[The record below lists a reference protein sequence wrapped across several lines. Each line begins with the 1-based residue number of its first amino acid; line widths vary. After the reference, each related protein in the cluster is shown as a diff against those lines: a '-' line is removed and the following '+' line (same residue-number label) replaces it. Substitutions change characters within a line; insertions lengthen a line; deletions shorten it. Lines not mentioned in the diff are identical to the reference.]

1 MRNRSGVARKA
12 VIPPAQLSGGLS
24 LRCTWPA
31 SPHKDVTWDT
41 TNQQLH
47 GSGSSVASAL
57 YDVRLTCNQHSKRSR
72 RLATRR
78 ERNWVALGAAISSGI
93 PNTMIAL
100 FLQCPVSA
108 RNILLAV
115 HGRRTREIPLA
126 REDIPD
132 STFRRANSAPPP
144 GPDVIS
150 NISL

>member
-1 MRNRSGVARKA
+1 VRNKSGVARKA

-41 TNQQLH
+41 TKQQLH
-47 GSGSSVASAL
+47 DSGSSVASAL
-57 YDVRLTCNQHSKRSR
+57 YDVRLTCSQHSKRSS

-93 PNTMIAL
+93 PNIMIAL
-100 FLQCPVSA
+100 FLQCPVA
-108 RNILLAV
+108 AQDILLAV

-132 STFRRANSAPPP
+132 SILLCASSAPPP

>member
-31 SPHKDVTWDT
+31 SPHKNVTWDI
-41 TNQQLH
+41 TNQQLR

-57 YDVRLTCNQHSKRSR
+57 YDVRLTCSQHSKRSR
-72 RLATRR
+72 RLAPRR
-78 ERNWVALGAAISSGI
+78 ERNWVAPGAAISSGI
-93 PNTMIAL
+93 PNIIIAL
-100 FLQCPVSA
+100 FLQCSVSA
-108 RNILLAV
+108 QDVLLAI
-115 HGRRTREIPLA
+115 HSRCTREIPLA

-132 STFRRANSAPPP
+132 STFRCANSAPPP